1 MAWDATDARRYEEWF
16 ETAMGCFAFAQE
28 VRLIESLMSSWPRR
42 GQRLLDIGCGPGIF
56 ANVLHRDGFDVTAVD
71 ASPAMLESARK
82 RLGGAVDLHL
92 ADAAHLP
99 FEDKQFDFAV
109 LLSVLEFCDDPAALV
124 REAERVSRK
133 GLLVGFLNRWS
144 LYYHHAGRGRP
155 GETSG
160 RLSIARWFSPWEMR
174 ALMRRVLGPGELAMR
189 SVLAG
194 PPGTWAFKFPYGQIN
209 GLVFYPPLG
218 AYCALRADFQR
229 ERPLTPLAAFSTE
242 PSPG

>member
-1 MAWDATDARRYEEWF
+1 MAWDATDARRYEQWF
-16 ETAMGCFAFAQE
+16 ETAEGCFAFAQE
-28 VRLIESLMSSWPRR
+28 VRLIESMMSSWPRR

-56 ANVLHRDGFDVTAVD
+56 ANVLHRDGFDVSAVD
-71 ASPAMLESARK
+71 NSPVMLEAARA

-99 FEDKQFDFAV
+99 FDDKQFDYAV
-109 LLSVLEFCDDPAALV
+109 LLSVLEFCDDPDAVV
-124 REAERVSRK
+124 REAARVSRK
-133 GLLVGFLNRWS
+133 GLLIGFLNRYS
-144 LYYHHAGRGRP
+144 FYYYSAGRVRP
-155 GETSG
+155 GKPPG
-160 RLSIARWFSPWEMR
+160 RLASARWFSPWEMR
-174 ALMRRVLGPGELAMR
+174 ALARPILGSPDLAMR

-194 PPGTWAFKFPYGQIN
+194 PPGTWRFKFPFSQIN

-218 AYCALRADFQR
+218 AYCALRADFFR

>member
-1 MAWDATDARRYEEWF
+1 MAWDATDVRRYEEWF

-28 VRLIESLMSSWPRR
+28 VRLIESMMSSWPRR

-71 ASPAMLESARK
+71 QSPMMIESARK
-82 RLGGAVDLHL
+82 RLGASVDLHL

-99 FEDKQFDFAV
+99 FEDKEFDFAV
-109 LLSVLEFCDDPAALV
+109 LLSVLEFCADPAAV
-124 REAERVSRK
+124 IREAERVSRK
-133 GLLVGFLNRWS
+133 GLLIGFLNRYS
-144 LYYHHAGRGRP
+144 IYYYRAGRVRP
-155 GETSG
+155 GKPAG
-160 RLSIARWFSPWEMR
+160 RLPAARWFSPWELR
-174 ALMRRVLGPGELAMR
+174 ALARRVLGPCDLSLR

-194 PPGTWAFKFPYGQIN
+194 PPGTWKFKFPFNHVN